1 MGSSIYGSIQK
12 IWSELTRTQRRR
24 SLCKHAQP
32 RRSLRS
38 ADPRVRDVRHAAV
51 EDSACGKPVVASDHG
66 GLREVVPRDCGAR
79 FVNGDERDLAKKIVC
94 LIDNRTA
101 RLQASARARQNAE
114 SFGWSKIVDRLDEV
128 YGSFL

>member
-1 MGSSIYGSIQK
+1 MPK
-12 IWSELTRTQRRR
+12 T
-24 SLCKHAQP
+24 LCKHAQP

-79 FVNGDERDLAKKIVC
+79 FVNGDERDLAEKILC
-94 LIDNRTA
+94 LIDNRQA
-101 RLQASARARQNAE
+101 HLQASVASENAE
-114 SFGWSKIVDRLDEV
+114 SFGWSKIVDRLDEI
-128 YGSFL
+128 YSSFLKPEHSP